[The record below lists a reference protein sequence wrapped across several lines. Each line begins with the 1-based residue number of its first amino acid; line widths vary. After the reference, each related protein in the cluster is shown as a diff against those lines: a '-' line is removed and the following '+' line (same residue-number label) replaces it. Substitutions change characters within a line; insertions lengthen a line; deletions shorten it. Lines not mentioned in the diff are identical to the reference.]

1 MSDDRASGTPSG
13 VRLPAGVSDY
23 PPGRAAALDSC
34 LANLNQVF
42 EAYGY
47 RRVYTPW
54 FELWGSLERGL
65 SGESQAR
72 LFHLVD
78 PGSGEILVLRPDFT
92 AQVARMVAARMS
104 AGPRPLRLA
113 YHGRVAR
120 AVDALGRGL
129 SSRDLFQAGI
139 ELIGAAGPIAERE
152 VLTVD
157 AAAFARLGRPWTLDL
172 SHAGI
177 LAALAPEGLDAPTRL
192 ALSARDEVELA
203 RRAPQLL
210 PLLSLHGG
218 PEVLPHA
225 EAALRGAPRSVT
237 VALEELNLA
246 IAGLSH
252 APHAQVSLDL
262 AEVRGFGDY
271 TGLVFRG
278 YTEGAADAVVS
289 GGRYDRLLGRFG
301 KEEPAV
307 GFGIDVGAVLAGQA
321 PPARRGVVIAGEPGD
336 PKSEAAAQAHR
347 SAGEPAVVVE
357 PMSALAYALHHGY
370 RRLITADGVE
380 RSLP

>member
-1 MSDDRASGTPSG
+1 M
-13 VRLPAGVSDY
+13 
-23 PPGRAAALDSC
+23 
-34 LANLNQVF
+34 F

-54 FELWGSLERGL
+54 FELLGSLERGL

-152 VLTVD
+152 VLTIA
-157 AAAFARLGRPWTLDL
+157 AAAFARLGRTLTLDL

-218 PEVLPHA
+218 PEVLPRA

-246 IAGLSH
+246 IAGLGH

>member
-34 LANLNQVF
+34 LAGLNQVF
-42 EAYGY
+42 ESYGY

-54 FELWGSLERGL
+54 FELLGSLERGL
-65 SGESQAR
+65 SGEAQAR

-139 ELIGAAGPIAERE
+139 ELIGAAGPVAERE
-152 VLTVD
+152 VLTI
-157 AAAFARLGRPWTLDL
+157 ATAAFAKLGRTLTLDL

-192 ALSARDEVELA
+192 ALSARDEVALA
-203 RRAPQLL
+203 QRAPQLL
-210 PLLSLHGG
+210 PLLKLHGG
-218 PEVLPHA
+218 PEVLRRAAA
-225 EAALRGAPRSVT
+225 ELQGAPRSVT
-237 VALEELNLA
+237 VALEELQGA
-246 IAGLSH
+246 IDGLTRT
-252 APHAQVSLDL
+252 PPTQVSVDL

-301 KEEPAV
+301 KEEAAV
-307 GFGIDVGAVLAGQA
+307 GFGIDVGAVLLGQT
-321 PPARRGVVIAGEPGD
+321 PPPRRGVVIAGQPGD
-336 PKSEAAAQAHR
+336 PASEDAALAHR
-347 SAGEPAVVVE
+347 ARGEPTVVVE
-357 PMSALAYALHHGY
+357 PSSALAYAEHHGY
-370 RRLITADGVE
+370 RLLVTGDGVE